1 MTNTTIP
8 ISLVPRISLET
19 TQNIPR
25 IIHQTFK
32 TAKVPE
38 GIFGA
43 VSTWIDKNPEY
54 AYEFYDDAR
63 MIDFIRNF
71 DCTGFSFTN
80 EQLNEAFD
88 LIKPGAGKAD
98 IFRYCVLYVYGGI
111 YSDIDSECLV
121 PLKDFINKTDDIVV
135 IINFWRVNVVH
146 HVLSQWWMAYV
157 KTHPVI
163 KHTLE
168 LVVKSVLTRDP
179 INCFEDTDNIMGLLE
194 KFTGPAVYNKV
205 FLDAM
210 KIKIEKYRL
219 ERFNNISETVMQMN
233 LLGSKSNVRFVH
245 YDNHNDYHNDSD
257 PVSSGDSIPKYV
269 RFKYSDYPNDL
280 HKLGLKS
287 WSDDGQD
294 VF

>member
-1 MTNTTIP
+1 MYTMTNTAIP
-8 ISLVPRISLET
+8 ISLAPRISVEF

-32 TAKVPE
+32 TAKVPN
-38 GIFGA
+38 GMFGA
-43 VSTWIDKNPEY
+43 ISTWIDKNPEY
-54 AYEFYDDAR
+54 AYEFYDDDR

-80 EQLNEAFD
+80 QQLNEAFD

-111 YSDIDSECLV
+111 YSDIDSECVV

-135 IINFWRVNVVH
+135 IINSWNERAYH
-146 HVLSQWWMAYV
+146 HVLSQWWMAYD

-179 INCFEDTDNIMGLLE
+179 INCFEDTDNVIRLLE

-210 KIKIEKYRL
+210 KIRIETHRL
-219 ERFNNISETVMQMN
+219 NRLNNMSETVMQLD
-233 LLGSKSNVRFVH
+233 LLGTKSNIRFIN
-245 YDNHNDYHNDSD
+245 YSHNRYID
-257 PVSSGDSIPKYV
+257 PVSSRDAIPKYV
-269 RFKYSDYPNDL
+269 RFKYSDYYNDL
-280 HKLGLKS
+280 LDFGLKS
-287 WSDDGQD
+287 WSDKGEQ